1 MLLENRL
8 YFKIMNQPQ
17 TNSKTK
23 RNQANVKSSAS
34 KKFAEEPSQQTE
46 KSEFVEKVVHIN
58 RCAKVVKGGRRFTF
72 SALVVIG
79 DRKGNFGVGHGK
91 AKEVPD
97 AIRKATEDA
106 RKSLHKINLKNN
118 TIPHEVLGKADGG
131 SVFLKPACPG
141 TGVIAGGGVRAIMEA
156 VGVQD
161 VLTKSLGSNN
171 PFAMVNATVK
181 GLMSLRTAEQIRA
194 IRS

>member
-1 MLLENRL
+1 
-8 YFKIMNQPQ
+8 MNQSQ
-17 TNSKTK
+17 TKSKRGQHSGAK
-23 RNQANVKSSAS
+23 DSSA
-34 KKFAEEPSQQTE
+34 KKFVDESADKSE
-46 KSEFVEKVVHIN
+46 KSEFVEKVIHIN
-58 RCAKVVKGGRRFTF
+58 RCAKVVKGGRRFSF

-79 DRKGNFGVGHGK
+79 NRKGNFGIGHGK

-106 RKSLHKINLKNN
+106 HKSLYTVLLKNN
-118 TIPHEVLGKADGG
+118 TIPHEILGKADGG

-141 TGVIAGGGVRAIMEA
+141 TGVIAGGAVRAILEA

-171 PFAMVNATVK
+171 PFAVTNATVK
-181 GLMSLRTAEQIRA
+181 GLKALRTEERIKAV
-194 IRS
+194 RS

>member
-1 MLLENRL
+1 
-8 YFKIMNQPQ
+8 MNQSQ
-17 TNSKTK
+17 TKKRGQQFGTK
-23 RNQANVKSSAS
+23 ESTN
-34 KKFAEEPSQQTE
+34 KKFVDENSEKSE
-46 KSEFVEKVVHIN
+46 KSEFVEKVIHIN

-72 SALVVIG
+72 SALVVVG
-79 DRKGNFGVGHGK
+79 NRKGKLGIGHGK
-91 AKEVPD
+91 AKEVPE

-106 RKSLHKINLKNN
+106 HKSLHTINLKNN

-141 TGVIAGGGVRAIMEA
+141 TGVIAGGGVRAILEA

-171 PFAMVNATVK
+171 PFAVVNATVK
-181 GLMSLRTAEQIRA
+181 GLKALRTAEQIKA

>member
-8 YFKIMNQPQ
+8 YFKVMNQTH
-17 TNSKTK
+17 TNSRTK
-23 RNQANVKSSAS
+23 KNQPSVKSATPKKLVEDFS
-34 KKFAEEPSQQTE
+34 KHPE
-46 KSEFVEKVVHIN
+46 KPEFVEKVIHIN

-72 SALVVIG
+72 SALIVVG
-79 DRKGNFGVGHGK
+79 DRNGNFGIGHGK

-106 RKSLHKINLKNN
+106 YKSLRTVNLKNI

-131 SVFLKPACPG
+131 LVFLKPACPG
-141 TGVIAGGGVRAIMEA
+141 TGVIAGAGVRAIMEA

-171 PFAMVNATVK
+171 PFALVNATVDA
-181 GLMSLRTAEQIRA
+181 LNALRTEEQIKTM
-194 IRS
+194 RS

>member
-1 MLLENRL
+1 
-8 YFKIMNQPQ
+8 MNQSQ
-17 TNSKTK
+17 TYSKSRKGQTGG
-23 RNQANVKSSAS
+23 KSATS
-34 KKFAEEPSQQTE
+34 KKFVEEVSSQAE

-72 SALVVIG
+72 SALVVVG

-97 AIRKATEDA
+97 AIRKASEEA
-106 RKSLHKINLKNN
+106 RRSLCAINLKNN

-131 SVFLKPACPG
+131 LVFLKPACPG
-141 TGVIAGGGVRAIMEA
+141 TGVIAGGGVRAILEA

-171 PFAMVNATVK
+171 PFAVVNATVK
-181 GLMSLRTAEQIRA
+181 GLKALRTAEQIKA